1 MVHCEKYF
9 LTSVDNF
16 MKSQSS
22 NKMLVLL
29 CWVFSS
35 ISIELHPIQVLALVE
50 ISGGDDAHIVGPPQT
65 W

>member
-1 MVHCEKYF
+1 
-9 LTSVDNF
+9 